1 MKDARL
7 PDVTPADVGQRLEER
22 LRRELQQLGERLPH
36 DALMTRTETSTGA
49 NVAQVFR
56 VATRRGLTW
65 ALRGDDALSDCEGAR
80 TATVGEA
87 LDYLAELVAPMAQIE
102 AARLCAALELVHP
115 PKVRG
120 AVLERLRSK
129 WPWLVVHNSPHDSER
144 AFVVLRVLLDLDAS
158 HAAPRTDA
166 DTLRDSSRARPAS
179 NAWPSD
185 VAMLDA
191 LEWVRDGLNRRSKG
205 LGDAYKARAESI
217 AAALSHQLAPVN
229 VVLLV
234 GQAEHLVSGEQL
246 AWTYSAAVDVE
257 KGQRV
262 RAFKMPA
269 NKHSNAAT
277 AMLARPPTSTSPTTL
292 WSDPTIDADRI
303 IFTFA
308 GKTVPYQLALATDDG
323 VDMNAEIARGLVT
336 QYGPDALRDWLALHR
351 IATEQGSSGRFRW
364 TWEEH
369 RALTHYEERVR
380 QKHASDDTLA
390 RATRK
395 RIWLFKQ
402 TELWGERRGPDGR
415 FMRARIGPH
424 GLVDVDREI
433 LEADGATPAV
443 VAGRFNPAIYGTKGK
458 RAAAGFSL
466 FPESVLRLPAREL
479 RLAAALFI
487 ALRANNDGSVRM
499 KARTL
504 WEHADLAESQRSS
517 RRRWPQCRD
526 TTHRAL
532 EQLAELGIHYTID
545 SDAIRRGTVP
555 GALPDDVYTFTAP
568 PWWTDR
574 LLHGVGPILDARSTA
589 GVPRTGHELAAA
601 RRAKGLTQGQV
612 ASVVGCS
619 QQTVARLEKLPA
631 ALPAEWL
638 RLLAAAKLTAR

>member
-1 MKDARL
+1 MART
-7 PDVTPADVGQRLEER
+7 D
-22 LRRELQQLGERLPH
+22 
-36 DALMTRTETSTGA
+36 TSTGA

-87 LDYLAELVAPMAQIE
+87 LDYLAAFVAPMAQVE
-102 AARLCAALELVHP
+102 ATRLCAALELVHP
-115 PKVRG
+115 PKVRS
-120 AVLERLRSK
+120 AVLDRLLSR
-129 WPWLVVHNSPHDSER
+129 WPWIVVHGSPHDAER

-158 HAAPRTDA
+158 HTAPRTDA

-191 LEWVRDGLNRRSKG
+191 LEWVRDGLNRRAKG

-217 AAALSHQLAPVN
+217 AAALSHQLAPVD

-234 GQAEHLVSGEQL
+234 GQAERLVSGEQL
-246 AWTYSAAVDVE
+246 AWTYSAAADVE

-269 NKHSNAAT
+269 NRHANTTA
-277 AMLARPPTSTSPTTL
+277 AMLARAPTSISPTAT
-292 WSDPTIDADRI
+292 WVDPTIEATEFH
-303 IFTFA
+303 FTFA
-308 GKTVPYQLALATDDG
+308 GKAVPYQLVLTTDDG
-323 VDMNAEIARGLVT
+323 VDMNAEIARTLVA
-336 QYGPDALRDWLALHR
+336 QFGPDALRDWLALHR

-380 QKHASDDTLA
+380 QKHASDDALA

-402 TELWGERRGPDGR
+402 TELWGERRGPDGKL
-415 FMRARIGPH
+415 MRARVGPH

-443 VAGRFNPAIYGTKGK
+443 VGGRFNPTIYGTRGK
-458 RAAAGFSL
+458 RASAGFSL

-487 ALRANNDGSVRM
+487 AMRANADGSVRM

-504 WEHADLAESQRSS
+504 WEHANLAENQRTS

-532 EQLAELGIHYTID
+532 EQLSELGIHYTID
-545 SDAIRRGTVP
+545 SDAIKRGTTT

-568 PWWTDR
+568 PWLTDR
-574 LLHGVGPILDARSTA
+574 LIHGVGPILDARSTS
-589 GVPRTGHELAAA
+589 GVPRTGLELLDV
-601 RRAKGLTQGQV
+601 RREKGLTQAQV
-612 ASVVGCS
+612 ASVVRVS
-619 QQTVARLEKLPA
+619 QQTVARLEKLPDT
-631 ALPAEWL
+631 LPAEWL
-638 RLLAAAKLTAR
+638 RLLAAAKLTKR